1 MNRYKR
7 ATGVVLASAV
17 ISTGLSVGMSGT
29 AQAAVPARSISSQ
42 AVHGTQTQQLPILG
56 GVLSLVTGPL
66 LSGTGAV
73 GSLIS
78 LTDPVY
84 NLLTGVTNKYQ
95 WMRDGDP
102 IAGATG
108 KTYTPTAGDAGH
120 QITALVTGTVLGL
133 VPITS
138 LTSALPI
145 PLPGGGSGGGGV
157 DPLNL
162 VASVLPVL
170 SGAPVVGGLLNISDV
185 TWSLGGVLTSTQWL
199 RNGIPIP
206 GATGSSYLP
215 TLQDAG
221 QQITALV
228 TGSLLGLLPVSVLT
242 NALTIPLSG
251 GGGLDPSSLFASIL
265 PLLQGVPVVGGAL
278 SLLPGEWS
286 LPGVTTS
293 IQWLANG
300 VPILGATG
308 SSLPL
313 TGDLLGADVS
323 AVVTGAL
330 AGLPLVSVITSAL
343 GVSSLADA
351 ITAALPPALTGAGLV
366 GTVLN
371 GSAPEW
377 SVQGVT
383 TSYQWL
389 RNGAPI
395 PGATQQSYTLTAD
408 DAAKQITMKA
418 TGTKGSATGTATSA
432 PVLGKLA
439 EALSNVS
446 KPVVGGSAKV
456 GGLLNVA
463 PGVWNG
469 LTQPVF
475 GYQWFANGTAIPGAT
490 GSQYVVK
497 AADAGRSLAVL
508 VTATRAGTPSV
519 SAPTDVV
526 DIAKLTSRTLAK
538 AVKKQVRAGT
548 SALLKLTISSAGS
561 ASSGKVAVV
570 DGKKLLKT
578 YTVRTSDNGSRI
590 VKLPKLKKG
599 KHSLLA
605 VFLGS
610 ATQAP
615 SVSRVAVLKVTK
627 AAKK

>member
-1 MNRYKR
+1 M
-7 ATGVVLASAV
+7 
-17 ISTGLSVGMSGT
+17 
-29 AQAAVPARSISSQ
+29 
-42 AVHGTQTQQLPILG
+42 
-56 GVLSLVTGPL
+56 
-66 LSGTGAV
+66 AV
-73 GSLIS
+73 GSLLS

-84 NLLTGVTNKYQ
+84 NLLSGVTNSYQ
-95 WMRDGDP
+95 WMRDGAP
-102 IAGATG
+102 ISGATA
-108 KTYTPTAGDAGH
+108 KTYTPTAADAGH
-120 QITALVTGTVLGL
+120 QITALVTGIVIGL

-145 PLPGGGSGGGGV
+145 PLPGGGGGGGV

-170 SGAPVVGGLLNISDV
+170 SGAPVVGGLLSLSDV
-185 TWSLGGVLTSTQWL
+185 SWSLGGVLTSTQWL

-242 NALTIPLSG
+242 NALTIPSSGG

-278 SLLPGEWS
+278 TLLPGEWS

-313 TGDLLGADVS
+313 TDDLLGSDIS

-343 GVSSLADA
+343 GVSTTADA
-351 ITAALPPALTGAGLV
+351 ITAAMPPNLTGAGLV
-366 GTVLN
+366 GTVLS
-371 GSAPEW
+371 GSAPQW
-377 SVQGVT
+377 SVEGVT

-395 PGATQQSYTLTAD
+395 PGATQQAYTLTAD
-408 DAAKQITMKA
+408 DAAKQVSIKA

-439 EALSNVS
+439 EVLSNVT

-469 LTQPVF
+469 VTQPVF

-490 GSQYVVK
+490 GSQYIVK

-519 SAPTDVV
+519 SAPSDAV

-538 AVKKQVRAGT
+538 AVKKQVRAGK
-548 SALLKLTISSAGS
+548 SALLKLTISSGGS
-561 ASSGKVAVV
+561 ATSGKVAVV
-570 DGKKLLKT
+570 DGKKLLKIF
-578 YTVRTSDNGSRI
+578 TVRASDNGSRI

-605 VFLGS
+605 VFIGT